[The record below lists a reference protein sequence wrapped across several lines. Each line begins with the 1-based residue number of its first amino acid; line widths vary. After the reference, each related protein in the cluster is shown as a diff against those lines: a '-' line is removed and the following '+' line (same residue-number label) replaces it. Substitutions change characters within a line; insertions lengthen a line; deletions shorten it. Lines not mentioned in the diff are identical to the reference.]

1 MQRRPSTQDITW
13 LLDLNQNNQL
23 DLNPSYQRR
32 SVWTPKDKRYFLDT
46 VFRNYPSPA
55 IFLHKT
61 VSELGKATYHVVDG
75 KQRIQTI
82 LEFANDEIRI
92 SKEFGDLRLDGK
104 KWSELSGEAKLK
116 QQFWNYQVTVEFIDL
131 IDGTVV
137 NEVFD
142 RLNRNARKLTRQ
154 ELRHAKYDGWLI
166 KQSENE
172 SDEKIWQTL
181 KIVTTARTKRM
192 VDTQFIS
199 ELLLVMLENKILGFD
214 QDTLDELYAK
224 YDDPVE
230 ILEEW
235 NEDDFN
241 QSLRRV
247 KKYLMDMEN
256 HNSSVTKY
264 AKGFGHFYTL
274 WTILA
279 LSTIDQHNTNDFAE
293 KYTAF
298 MEKVEELNA
307 QKDLENFLVSAPSG
321 KYTNALS
328 YLTNSRGASTDLKPR
343 EERFNALRAE
353 VL

>member
-1 MQRRPSTQDITW
+1 MQRRPSTQDVTW

-82 LEFANDEIRI
+82 LAFSNDDIRI
-92 SKEFGDLRLDGK
+92 GKDFGDLRLDGK
-104 KWSELSGEAKLK
+104 KWSELGGETDLK
-116 QQFWNYQVTVEFIDL
+116 QRFWNYQVTVEFIDL

-166 KQSENE
+166 KLAEDESEKE
-172 SDEKIWQTL
+172 DWQL
-181 KIVTTARTKRM
+181 LRIVTTARTKRM

-199 ELLLVMLENKILGFD
+199 ELLFVVLENKILGFD
-214 QDTLDELYAK
+214 QDELDELYAK
-224 YDDPVE
+224 YDEPAELVW
-230 ILEEW
+230 EW
-235 NEDDFN
+235 NEDDF
-241 QSLRRV
+241 SKRFAGI
-247 KKYLMDMEN
+247 KKYLIDMEG
-256 HNSSVTKY
+256 HNASVTQY
-264 AKGFGHFYTL
+264 AKGFGHFYSL
-274 WTILA
+274 WAVLA
-279 LSTIDQHNTNDFAE
+279 LSTNLPDCIVMAGR
-293 KYTAF
+293 YAAF
-298 MEKVEELNA
+298 MQKVETLA
-307 QKDLENFLVSAPSG
+307 SQENLDAFLAAAPTG
-321 KYTNALS
+321 EYTQSLT
-328 YLTNSRGASTDLKPR
+328 YLTNSRGASTDLVKR
-343 EERFNALRAE
+343 EGRLTALRAA